1 MIPTDSPIDRRTV
14 LRTLGGVTLTSVAGC
29 LDGSRGSGTTTSDQ
43 TPAVTERAGPLSRI
57 AVEGQTIVVEIDAD
71 APVEQVNLIQPNGEL
86 FGKRGLAA
94 GARQVSFEIGTA
106 YDPGEYRVVALDGEE
121 TVAEGSLSIQPDL
134 NIVEMGIG
142 RNQPEEMWTTS
153 SDEVTD
159 EAFVTVENRGTG
171 PNAVTK
177 LLFVGDV
184 PYPSDEEGTNYADA
198 DGVSGIYDPDAD
210 AETAAV
216 TVPPGQKLTLYSYR
230 SPFAFIRSEGT
241 SCKDEPQAG
250 ELEVVL
256 ETRVDAKKV
265 SETYQVQYS
274 ASDEFDN
281 CEITISEV

>member
-14 LRTLGGVTLTSVAGC
+14 LRTLGGAALASVAGC

-43 TPAVTERAGPLSRI
+43 TPAATERAGPLSRI

-86 FGKRGLAA
+86 FGKRGLAT

-106 YDPGEYRVVALDGEE
+106 YEPGEYRVVALDGEE

-159 EAFVTVENRGTG
+159 EAFVTVENRGMG

-210 AETAAV
+210 AETTAV

-230 SPFAFIRSEGT
+230 SPFAFIRAEGT

-250 ELEVVL
+250 EFEVVL

-274 ASDEFDN
+274 ASDEFDD